1 MGHEVR
7 HYWHSNIPNAPKDG
21 ENVPGSKAP
30 SLSCSPSWRRMRDF
44 GSAGRWIPK
53 ISVSSE
59 LFPSQA
65 VERVNTTIRLKLF
78 SLRLFLF
85 RPEAR
90 PSSSVWKAEEYVFIL
105 PSPKSR
111 LLNYYFPGSRD
122 RSQWTRPAFFVKV
135 GLKSPWVVQL
145 PLQRFLQASVPL
157 YNLLKLVT
165 DIFKYVRCGLKIWSL
180 FRVGSIFPSLELRMR
195 QKEQGLTVGRVA
207 ERKAVY
213 NNRL

>member
-90 PSSSVWKAEEYVFIL
+90 PSSSVWKAGEYVFIL

-122 RSQWTRPAFFVKV
+122 RSQWTRPAFFCESRLKEPLGCATASAKV
-135 GLKSPWVVQL
+135 STSICPFIQ
-145 PLQRFLQASVPL
+145 PPQTRYRHLQVCEMWAE
-157 YNLLKLVT
+157 NLV
-165 DIFKYVRCGLKIWSL
+165 SL
-180 FRVGSIFPSLELRMR
+180 
-195 QKEQGLTVGRVA
+195 
-207 ERKAVY
+207 
-213 NNRL
+213 